1 MYVIVQFLLVHNQ
14 YCVVVYPLTVQDN
27 CNRKSFCSSSNF
39 SGFIWYIICHDNFQ
53 STTESSSHTTVRGPF
68 AGAKVAPMPRVAETW
83 CSHHLPA
90 TEITSNEHEMQ
101 RLWDGDR
108 PIDASHESQDRPI
121 DHVICEA
128 HTIHRPVGA
137 RATYR
142 LTGTKPS
149 KSKYRSC
156 VASRSPAREVR
167 LPIRQLR
174 GFRRRQTHS
183 TGGPTYSIQ
192 EEAVLP
198 RLVSQPSHI
207 HVTRGHMTCSAC
219 AYREA
224 PATWQ
229 VRMAKSSCTQLFH
242 AMWMLLGS
250 NSLCLGLLWDHEA
263 ASIRFWRASQSSVGI
278 GCAAMLPLDGI
289 GQIDHMM
296 ANCKYISFQ
305 QSRYLN

>member
-1 MYVIVQFLLVHNQ
+1 MVYHLPWQFPKHNREFFPYDSERAFCWCQ
-14 YCVVVYPLTVQDN
+14 SRSDA
-27 CNRKSFCSSSNF
+27 KSCRNLMQSSSSCN
-39 SGFIWYIICHDNFQ
+39 WDNIQ
-53 STTESSSHTTVRGPF
+53 WTWDAKIVRWGSSDRRVARISRSSHRSCHLWGP
-68 AGAKVAPMPRVAETW
+68 
-83 CSHHLPA
+83 HHPP
-90 TEITSNEHEMQ
+90 TSRSPCYH
-101 RLWDGDR
+101 
-108 PIDASHESQDRPI
+108 
-121 DHVICEA
+121 
-128 HTIHRPVGA
+128 
-137 RATYR
+137 